1 MWFLRTAMVAA
12 VLAIATVG
20 TANAD
25 ILININKATQRMTV
39 SVNGVQKYNWPVSTG
54 KPGYATP
61 SGRFTIFRMEKTYF
75 SKEWDNAPMPN
86 AMFFTAAGN
95 AIHGTYSTGRLGSA
109 VSHGC
114 VRLAPANAAKLY
126 AMVKAEGGGSF
137 FGGGAQV
144 IITGPSPGLPPGMHK
159 PIPPGLVKRNLKL
172 QQFSNN
178 DFGNWLK

>member
-1 MWFLRTAMVAA
+1 MGFLKKVMISAA
-12 VLAIATVG
+12 FVLALAG
-20 TANAD
+20 AANAD

-39 SVNGVQKYNWPVSTG
+39 FVNGVQRYNWPVSTG

-61 SGRFTIFRMEKTYF
+61 SGSFSIFRMEKTYF
-75 SKEWDNAPMPN
+75 SKEWDDAPMPN

-126 AMVKAEGGGSF
+126 AMVQAAGGGSF
-137 FGGGAQV
+137 FGGGAEV
-144 IITGPSPGLPPGMHK
+144 VITGPSPGLPPGVHRQV
-159 PIPPGLVKRNLKL
+159 PPGLAKKKL
-172 QQFSNN
+172 QTFPLS
-178 DFGNWLK
+178 DLNWLK